1 MGIYLNFPLAL
12 LTSLHYIAKGV
23 AMAFNRARASL
34 VLLVFSLSLG
44 GCNIP
49 PTAKFVANP
58 SQGPAPLAVAF
69 DASSSFDPDGEIVS
83 YSWNFGDGATG
94 SGVTIT
100 HTYDSPGTYT
110 ARLTVTDDRGAT
122 DSATRTIHV
131 TEPGVTASNGYV
143 SITLRGVRSATSI
156 GIWEPDPG
164 RFFLIVDVKVVALRD
179 DQYVSKFDFK
189 IIQSDGRVQNAYA
202 TATYSL
208 PHPFEDA
215 ELDAGQW
222 TDGEIAF
229 EVYPAEHYILEWEGW
244 FGEPI
249 QFPFSL

>member
-1 MGIYLNFPLAL
+1 
-12 LTSLHYIAKGV
+12 
-23 AMAFNRARASL
+23 MASNRARAFL

-44 GCNIP
+44 GCRPNIP
-49 PTAKFVANP
+49 PTASFVANP
-58 SQGPAPLAVAF
+58 LQGPAPLAVAF

-122 DSATRTIHV
+122 DSATRPIHV
-131 TEPGVTASNGYV
+131 TGPTADNGYV

-164 RFFLIVDVKVVALRD
+164 RFFLIVDVKVVALRNG
-179 DQYVSKFDFK
+179 QYVSKFNFK
-189 IIQSDGRVQNAYA
+189 IIQSDGRVQDTYA

-208 PHPFEDA
+208 PHPFEDS

-229 EVYPAEHYILEWEGW
+229 EVYPAEHYILEWKGW

-249 QFPFSL
+249 QFLFSL